1 MKYELFYYLCNENK
15 LSKTKTDKM
24 EKKRLNMNR
33 REFLRRLGVGMGSA
47 AALMAMEPL
56 RVLAQDDKKQIPAD
70 NRMTY
75 RVQHGSGEQI
85 SLLGFGMMRLP
96 NDQEEV
102 NRLVDYAIEH
112 GVNYFDTAPM
122 YMGGQSEVLTGN
134 ALARHPRD
142 KYYIATKMSNQNR
155 RLWDFDEAVNMYH
168 QSFQRLKT
176 DHIDYYLLHSIGGGG
191 VETLKD
197 RFINNGLLDFL
208 LKEREAGRIR
218 HLGFSYHGDVSAFD
232 WLLDR
237 NDEYHWDFVQIQM
250 NFLDWR
256 HASLNTGGWKK
267 DADAEYLYNKCEK
280 LDIQC
285 VVMEPLRGG
294 AFGRMAQEL
303 TDQLR
308 ARRPDDSTAR
318 WAFRWV
324 GSYPNILTTL
334 SGMNRMDHLE
344 DNIKTFSPLEIC
356 TEAENALLADIADQM
371 SGFPTIPCT
380 TCSYCMPCPYGV
392 DIPKNFAY
400 YNEAVT
406 DHVLP
411 LPAPTAANYTEQQQK
426 FIEGYR
432 KALPDAATWARACQD
447 CEECLSKC
455 PQQIRIPNQMSRI
468 VETLRVRKK

>member
-1 MKYELFYYLCNENK
+1 M
-15 LSKTKTDKM
+15 DK
-24 EKKRLNMNR
+24 KKQDMNR
-33 REFLRRLGVGMGSA
+33 REFLKRLGLGTGSA
-47 AALMAMEPL
+47 VAMMAMEPFS
-56 RVLAQDDKKQIPAD
+56 VWAQSEKKTAEN

-75 RVQHGSGEQI
+75 RVQHGSGKQV

-96 NDQEEV
+96 NNQDEV
-102 NRLVDYAIEH
+102 NSLVDYAIEH

-122 YMGGQSEVLTGN
+122 YMRGQSEVLTGN

-142 KYYIATKMSNQNR
+142 KFFIATKMSNQGPN
-155 RLWDFDEAVNMYH
+155 LWDFDEAVKMYR
-168 QSFQRLKT
+168 QSFQRLRT
-176 DHIDYYLLHSIGGGG
+176 DYIDYYLLHSIGGGG
-191 VETLKD
+191 VDTLKK
-197 RFINNGLLDFL
+197 RFLDNGLLDFL

-232 WLLDR
+232 WLLDH
-237 NDEYHWDFVQIQM
+237 NDDYHWDFVQIQM

-256 HASLNTGGWKK
+256 HASLRGGRRV

-280 LDIQC
+280 LGIQN

-303 TDQLR
+303 TDQLK

-324 GSYPNILTTL
+324 GSHSNILTVL

-344 DNIKTFSPLEIC
+344 ENVSTFSPLEVC
-356 TEAENALLADIADQM
+356 TEAENTLLADIADQM

-380 TCSYCMPCPYGV
+380 TCEYCMPCPYGV
-392 DIPKNFAY
+392 NIPANFAF

-406 DHVLP
+406 DHLLP
-411 LPAPTAANYTEQQQK
+411 LPAPTDASYAERQQQ
-426 FIEGYR
+426 FVERYR
-432 KALPDAATWARACQD
+432 KALPDANTWARACQD
-447 CEECLSKC
+447 CEECLPKC

-468 VETLRVRKK
+468 VETLRVRRKT